1 MIKKIILWV
10 LRRVLRNSLWKFTTL
25 QLYLRLGLKLKKIHR
40 TLEFNQFQWLEQYAE
55 FNTQKRTKPG
65 KNWGKDGKALYK
77 LINNAVHGKTVGN
90 LRNGI
95 NVKLVSNKK
104 DYLKWTSKP
113 SCMWQKIFDNDLVAI
128 RKNKIT
134 LTLNI
139 HAYIRMYILEVSKL
153 LMCEFHYDYI
163 KNKYRNNSKLLFT
176 DT

>member
-1 MIKKIILWV
+1 MIKKSILWV

-40 TLEFNQFQWLEQYAE
+40 TLEFNQFQWLEQYDE
-55 FNTQKRTKPG
+55 FNTQKRTEPET
-65 KNWGKDGKALYK
+65 NWGKDGKVLYK

-113 SCMWQKIFDNDLVAI
+113 SCMSQKIFDNDLVAI

-163 KNKYRNNSKLLFT
+163 KNKYRNNSKLLV
-176 DT
+176 